1 MAAKRKL
8 KPASVI
14 ISMVAVIVSMV
25 TIDSIRRDIFR
36 VNTNEGVKVEDG
48 HFISQTADG
57 MSVDGT
63 LPFNFEDEPT
73 TAFEG
78 IENVGYSQVTV
89 SKDGVSKGLLAIA
102 DDAHPVAPI
111 EESDTVDLFKAK
123 NEYYTLIEQNVQLSK
138 DAAEAFNMMMAD
150 YYAEYQLTDFV
161 VYGTTD
167 TYTAEG
173 SYCPRHFAESAAG
186 NCVDL
191 ALCGWESVISYDGAD
206 TQGWVNENCY
216 KYGFILRYPEDK
228 EDITEIRYEPWHFRY
243 VGIPHAYYMTKN
255 GICLEEYIE
264 LLRSYTYDGEHLA
277 FTDHN
282 GQAYEVYFVPA
293 DASADQT
300 PIPVPPGAKY
310 DVSGN
315 NIDGFIVTIT
325 AGESADPE
333 PAAEPSTEA
342 STDAAD
348 EETSETP
355 AE

>member
-150 YYAEYQLTDFV
+150 YYAESQLTDFV

-216 KYGFILRYPEDK
+216 KYGFIVRYPQDK
-228 EDITEIRYEPWHFRY
+228 AAQTGQEYCPWHLRY
-243 VGIPHAYYMTKN
+243 VGTVHSTIMHDKN
-255 GICLEEYIE
+255 LCLEEYVRALKDFTCDAPYE
-264 LLRSYTYDGEHLA
+264 YTVGENTYTVYYA
-277 FTDHN
+277 PAESGSGKISVPISGN
-282 GQAYEVYFVPA
+282 YE
-293 DASADQT
+293 
-300 PIPVPPGAKY
+300 I
-310 DVSGN
+310 SGN
-315 NIDGFIVTIT
+315 NSDGFIIT
-325 AGESADPE
+325 ANKN
-333 PAAEPSTEA
+333 
-342 STDAAD
+342 
-348 EETSETP
+348 
-355 AE
+355 